1 MSGEFKCTFCSCTV
15 DEDETAMPKKESR
28 KLLATFNEQM
38 EKLFDL
44 LRVVEDI
51 KLSPEVLEPDPVDI
65 AGIFHSCLCPPN

>member
-1 MSGEFKCTFCSCTV
+1 
-15 DEDETAMPKKESR
+15 MPKKESR

-65 AGIFHSCLCPPN
+65 AGILHVRIHRIDINTWIFTVFVNR

>member
-1 MSGEFKCTFCSCTV
+1 
-15 DEDETAMPKKESR
+15 MPKKESR

-65 AGIFHSCLCPPN
+65 AGILSFMSGSTKLILIPGFLPYL